1 MGKMTELVG
10 GYPALAVE
18 LVPGAEWPEHCL
30 GTYQPHRD
38 GRERILL
45 EAGPKV
51 ESLLDQDNRVVEYWD
66 VTIFDE
72 EVPGGL
78 PVDCPN
84 GTVAFVLRTSR

>member
-1 MGKMTELVG
+1 MTEIG

-51 ESLLDQDNRVVEYWD
+51 ASRLDQDNRVVEYWD

-72 EVPGGL
+72 EVPGSR

-84 GTVAFVLRTSR
+84 GTVAFVVRT

>member
-1 MGKMTELVG
+1 MTEFE

-18 LVPGAEWPEHCL
+18 LVPGAEWPDGCL

-66 VTIFDE
+66 VTIYDE
-72 EVPGGL
+72 EVPGSR

-84 GTVAFVLRTSR
+84 GTVAFVVRTSRAEA